1 MNLQI
6 NKIVTLYVINMIFLD
21 NNSTTQIDPRVLKE
35 IIPYFNQK
43 YGNPSSNSHKFG
55 WEAND
60 AIDISRK
67 KISNFINSEPNE
79 IIFTSGATESNNL
92 AILGY
97 FNKNNFN
104 NCNIITS
111 NIEHRAI
118 LDVCHIIK
126 KKYKNS
132 VRLVLCNDEGLINKT
147 SIEKMIDSN
156 TVLISIMHAN
166 NEIGTIQP
174 IKQIG
179 ALCKKN
185 NIIFH
190 VDAAQSLGKIKIDV
204 KEMNIDLLSI
214 SSHKIYGPKGIGAL
228 YINKQIKNS
237 LNPILVGGGQE
248 SGMRAGT
255 LPTPLIVGFGKA
267 AEISNIEMEKETK
280 NILKMRKIITD
291 GILNSFKNSL
301 VNGSLDNRIAGNIN
315 FTFPFLNGMS
325 IINSVSDIAISNG
338 SACSSSSSKPSHVLT
353 ALGRNKKEAISSC
366 RIGIG
371 RFNNINEI
379 NIALDSIIKTLKVKS

>member
-1 MNLQI
+1 
-6 NKIVTLYVINMIFLD
+6 MIFLD

-35 IIPYFNQK
+35 MIPYFNEK
-43 YGNPSSNSHKFG
+43 YGNPSSNSHRFG

-67 KISNFINSEPNE
+67 KISNLINSRFDE
-79 IIFTSGATESNNL
+79 IFFTSGATESNNL
-92 AILGY
+92 AISGY

-111 NIEHRAI
+111 NIEHRAV
-118 LDVCHIIK
+118 LDVFNIIK
-126 KKYKNS
+126 KEYNNS
-132 VRLVLCNDEGLINKT
+132 VKLVSCNERGLIDT
-147 SIEKMIDSN
+147 ESIEKMINSN
-156 TVLISIMHAN
+156 TILISIMHAN

-174 IKQIG
+174 IKEIG
-179 ALCKKN
+179 TLCKKN

-214 SSHKIYGPKGIGAL
+214 SSHKIYGPKGVGAL
-228 YINKQIKNS
+228 YINKKIKNS

-248 SGMRAGT
+248 SGIRSGT
-255 LPTPLIVGFGKA
+255 LPTPLIVGFGEA
-267 AEISNIEMEKETK
+267 AEISNKEMEKETK
-280 NILKMRKIITD
+280 NILNMRKNITD
-291 GILNSFKNSL
+291 GILSSFKDCII
-301 VNGSLDNRIAGNIN
+301 NGCLDKRIAGNIN

-325 IINSVSDIAISNG
+325 IINSISEIAISNG

-379 NIALDSIIKTLKVKS
+379 NIALDSIIKTLKVKL